1 MDESFLYIRY
11 TILEE
16 MKKFLETCYQT
27 FSKRFLFD
35 CGLQKMMIFHCH
47 IKACANPSFM
57 HDRMVIFINAIQ

>member
-16 MKKFLETCYQT
+16 MKRFFETCYQT

-35 CGLQKMMIFHCH
+35 CGLQKNDDFPLSH
-47 IKACANPSFM
+47 
-57 HDRMVIFINAIQ
+57 